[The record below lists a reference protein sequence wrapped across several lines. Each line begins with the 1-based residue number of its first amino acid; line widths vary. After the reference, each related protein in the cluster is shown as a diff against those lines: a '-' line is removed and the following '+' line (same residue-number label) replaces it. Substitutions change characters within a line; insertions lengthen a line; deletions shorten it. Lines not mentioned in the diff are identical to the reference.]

1 MRVRNTA
8 VLSPFSIVINDSRNA
23 DNGALVSGYRS
34 RDPLNRLTQH
44 ELGGLQDFSI

>member
-1 MRVRNTA
+1 MSFFISVHSWPNWLCLVT
-8 VLSPFSIVINDSRNA
+8 
-23 DNGALVSGYRS
+23 LVSGYRS